1 MRTKKNGSENEE
13 KNIRSWV
20 AQSMECGRRRTIDE
34 QFYEMMKISV
44 ITIYQYFDSIN
55 ILANILTQN
64 IGDVKINKNSKNI
77 LKFSKKLY
85 KK

>member
-34 QFYEMMKISV
+34 QFYEMMKLLV
-44 ITIYQYFDSIN
+44 ITDISI
-55 ILANILTQN
+55 L
-64 IGDVKINKNSKNI
+64 
-77 LKFSKKLY
+77 
-85 KK
+85 